1 MRGRQEHQRQREGDV
16 TAEAILWRVGSEE
29 AAVLLESRE
38 RATNKGPLEAAKGD
52 KVSSPL
58 EPPERVQPC

>member
-16 TAEAILWRVGSEE
+16 TAEAVLWRAGSEE
-29 AAVLLESRE
+29 AAVLLEGRG
-38 RATNKGPLEAAKGD
+38 RTTNKGPLEAAKGD
-52 KVSSPL
+52 KVGSPL